1 MILTRETHDGAYAD
15 ATLRRDCPARRYTAY
30 VAYPVDQDA
39 PQIPNGRLLDAVREG
54 DAYLEEIDVD
64 AATPRH
70 AREVATAALAADYE
84 PGGRIVAV
92 EERIGLY
99 L

>member
-1 MILTRETHDGAYAD
+1 VILTRETHDGAYAD
-15 ATLRRDCPARRYTAY
+15 ATLRADCPTRRYTAY
-30 VAYPVDQDA
+30 VVYADA
-39 PQIPNGRLLDAVREG
+39 SIPNGRLLDAVREG
-54 DAYLEEIDVD
+54 DASVEEIDVD

-84 PGGRIVAV
+84 LGGRIIAV
-92 EERIGLY
+92 DERIGLY